1 MAESQTNRPDQRKI
15 DLAAKQRRQ
24 EKEVLSALRQKVR
37 ERLAQRVAPRQSAVS
52 PQPRYD
58 EVFVAGTEWLDG
70 RACAP
75 DPCN

>member
-1 MAESQTNRPDQRKI
+1 MVDSQTDRPDQRKI

-37 ERLAQRVAPRQSAVS
+37 ERLAERGAPRQSAVS

-58 EVFVAGTEWLDG
+58 EVFTEGTEWLD
-70 RACAP
+70 
-75 DPCN
+75 DL